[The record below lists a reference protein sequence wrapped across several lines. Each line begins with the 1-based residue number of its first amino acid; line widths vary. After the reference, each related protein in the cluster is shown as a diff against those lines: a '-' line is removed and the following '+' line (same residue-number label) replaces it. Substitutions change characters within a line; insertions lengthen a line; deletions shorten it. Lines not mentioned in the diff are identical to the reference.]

1 MWTGATTADLAEA
14 QVALLADGRRV
25 TLSHIFPES
34 KSGYSSSSSW
44 LHGCGNVVALRAD
57 AASCRAR
64 SSQLL
69 EGALKV
75 LVRITVQL

>member
-34 KSGYSSSSSW
+34 KSGYSSSW
-44 LHGCGNVVALRAD
+44 LHGCVNVVALRAD

-69 EGALKV
+69 EDALKV
-75 LVRITVQL
+75 PLRITVQL

>member
-14 QVALLADGRRV
+14 QVAILADGRRV

-34 KSGYSSSSSW
+34 KSGYSSSW
-44 LHGCGNVVALRAD
+44 LHNCGNVVALRAD

-64 SSQLL
+64 SLPLL
-69 EGALKV
+69 EDALKV
-75 LVRITVQL
+75 PVRITVQL